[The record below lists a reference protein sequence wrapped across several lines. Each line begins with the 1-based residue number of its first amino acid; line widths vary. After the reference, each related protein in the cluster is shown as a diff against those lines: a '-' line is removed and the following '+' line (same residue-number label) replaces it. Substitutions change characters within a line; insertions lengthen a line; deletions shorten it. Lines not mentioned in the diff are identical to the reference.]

1 MSSHWPVQPSGHDEL
16 TVSAVCSLCTLP
28 PPSSGT
34 NTNRTCHHMSVSQP
48 ACHQPTL
55 LWVVRLSPMEADG
68 TVSRDIQGLDMG
80 LEGLTSIV
88 PVLSVAFSKN
98 CAANT

>member
-1 MSSHWPVQPSGHDEL
+1 
-16 TVSAVCSLCTLP
+16 
-28 PPSSGT
+28 
-34 NTNRTCHHMSVSQP
+34 
-48 ACHQPTL
+48 
-55 LWVVRLSPMEADG
+55 MEADG